1 VPRRAEVQAR
11 EAGADSVYSSALVTQ
26 VINKVMLDGKKSIA
40 EQIVYEALETVGTK
54 TGRPP
59 VEVLEQAV
67 KTVTPVLEV
76 KSRRVGGA
84 NYQVPVEVPQRR
96 ARTLAVRWLVTYA
109 RERREKGMSDKL
121 ANEIL
126 DALNQQGGA
135 FKRKDDVYRMAQANK
150 AFAHYRW

>member
-1 VPRRAEVQAR
+1 MPRRAEIQVR
-11 EAGADSVYSSALVTQ
+11 STEADAVYGSQLVTQ

-40 EQIVYEALETVGTK
+40 EQIVYDALESVATK

-76 KSRRVGGA
+76 RSRRVGGA

-109 RERREKGMSDKL
+109 RDRREKGMSDKL

-126 DALNQQGGA
+126 DPLNQQGGA
-135 FKRKDDVYRMAQANK
+135 FKRKADV
-150 AFAHYRW
+150 